1 MIEILLVDDHTIFR
15 SGLRRL
21 ISDKPDIRVTAEAAS
36 SAEAMSVVRDQDFE
50 LVILDINLNGRSGF
64 EVLEGIRRTKQ
75 GLPVLVMSMYPEAQ
89 FGAAAVR
96 AGANGYLS
104 KDATPEALFNAIRTV
119 AGGRSYLSEIA
130 APAEGGDDAP
140 PPHYRL
146 SARELQILQLI
157 VAGKSLTE
165 IGRLT
170 FISVKTVS
178 TYRSRILEKLNLGS
192 NAQLIEYA
200 IRHGVGTVQ

>member
-1 MIEILLVDDHTIFR
+1 MIDILLVDDHTIFR

-21 ISDKPDIRVTAEAAS
+21 ISDKPDLRVAAEAAS
-36 SAEAMSVVRDQDFE
+36 SAEALSSIRDRDFD

-64 EVLEGIRRTKQ
+64 EVLEGVRRTKPH
-75 GLPVLVMSMYPEAQ
+75 LPVLVMSMYPEEQ
-89 FGAAAVR
+89 FGTAAIR
-96 AGANGYLS
+96 AGAHGYIT
-104 KDATPEALFNAIRTV
+104 KDVTPEALFNAIHNVLT
-119 AGGRSYLSEIA
+119 GRRYLSQTASPIERCA
-130 APAEGGDDAP
+130 DQQ

-146 SARELQILQLI
+146 SARELQILQYI
-157 VAGKSLTE
+157 VNGKSLTE

-178 TYRSRILEKLNLGS
+178 TYRSRILEKLNLTT

-200 IRHGVGTVQ
+200 IRFGVGTAP